1 MKVIELKA
9 ERFKRLSAVEIVPKG
24 NTVVISG
31 KNGQGKSS
39 VLDSIWHALCGA
51 NASKAAGTTR
61 PIKDGETD
69 AVVRVNLGD
78 IVVTRKWTEKGTSTL
93 TVESAGGEKFS
104 SPQALLD
111 TLVGSFSFDPLAFSR
126 LTAKEQRTALIDL
139 VKLDIN
145 PDELDARAEQ
155 AYNERTIV
163 NRQLKAAQAEL
174 SNMAVP
180 DEATPEIEVSV
191 ADEMRKL
198 NEARAWKVNYDETRG
213 RLEALRKK
221 AADLKAEWEKT
232 VTEGKQVANV
242 LSFMSCPDVA
252 TLEQNVLDVDKQNE
266 HIRAKQRYMET
277 SAKAGA
283 LEKQS
288 SAFTDE
294 LSAIDKQRREAF
306 AGATMPIDGLAF
318 DGEGI
323 TFNGVPFKQCSS
335 AEQLKVCISIA
346 AALNPKIRV
355 IRVADASLLDAESM
369 ELVQKMAEEHD
380 IQMWLERVAD
390 DGEGVGVVIEDGEV
404 RG

>member
-1 MKVIELKA
+1 MKVISLTA
-9 ERFKRLSAVEIVPKG
+9 ERFKRLTAVEIVPDG

-31 KNGQGKSS
+31 RNGQGKSS

-51 NASKAAGTTR
+51 NATKAAGTTR

-126 LTAKEQRTALIDL
+126 LTSKEQRTALIDL

-174 SNMAVP
+174 ANMDVP
-180 DEATPEIEVSV
+180 AEETPETEISV
-191 ADEMRKL
+191 ADEMKKL
-198 NEARAWKVNYDETRG
+198 NTARTAKDAYDYAKKLLAEKRQ
-213 RLEALRKK
+213 K
-221 AADLKAEWEKT
+221 AAELKAELEKI
-232 VTEGKQVANV
+232 VTDGRELAGALNDMV
-242 LSFMSCPDVA
+242 CPDVDA
-252 TLEQNVLDVDKQNE
+252 LEKNVLEVDKQNE
-266 HIRAKQRYMET
+266 MIRAKQRYMET
-277 SAKAGA
+277 SAKAVA

-288 SAFTDE
+288 AAFTTE
-294 LSAIDKQRREAF
+294 LFDIDKQRREAF
-306 AGATMPIDGLAF
+306 DGAKMPIDGLAF

-323 TFNGVPFKQCSS
+323 TFRGVPFKQCSS

>member
-1 MKVIELKA
+1 MKVISLTA
-9 ERFKRLSAVEIVPKG
+9 ERFKRLTAVEIVPDG

-78 IVVTRKWTEKGTSTL
+78 IVVTRKWTESGKSTL

-145 PDELDARAEQ
+145 PDELDAKVEQ

-163 NRQLKAAQAEL
+163 NRQLKTAQAEL
-174 SNMAVP
+174 ANMAVP
-180 DEATPEIEVSV
+180 AEDTPETEVSV
-191 ADEMRKL
+191 ADEMKKL
-198 NEARAWKVNYDETRG
+198 NTARAAKDAYDYAQKL
-213 RLEALRKK
+213 LEEKRKK
-221 AADLKAEWEKT
+221 AAELKAELEKI
-232 VTEGKQVANV
+232 VAEGKKLAATVAD
-242 LSFMSCPDVA
+242 MACPDVE
-252 TLEQNVLDVDKQNE
+252 TLEKNVLVVDKQNE
-266 HIRAKQRYMET
+266 LIRAKQRYMET
-277 SAKAGA
+277 SAKAQT

-288 SAFTDE
+288 AAFTTE
-294 LSAIDKQRREAF
+294 LFNIDKQRREAF
-306 AGATMPIDGLAF
+306 ASAKMPINGLAF
-318 DGEGI
+318 DGEGV
-323 TFNGVPFKQCSS
+323 TFRGVPFKQCSS

-369 ELVQKMAEEHD
+369 ELVQKMAKEQD
-380 IQMWLERVAD
+380 IQVWLERVAD